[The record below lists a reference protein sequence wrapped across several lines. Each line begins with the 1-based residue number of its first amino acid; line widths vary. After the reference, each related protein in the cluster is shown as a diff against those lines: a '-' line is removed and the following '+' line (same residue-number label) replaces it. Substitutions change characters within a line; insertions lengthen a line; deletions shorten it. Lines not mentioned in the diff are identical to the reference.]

1 MPEVISCSKC
11 HKKIRVKDFPDQMKK
26 LRKHYSEVHP
36 VTFRKSIKKGVETR
50 RRNRAT
56 K

>member
-26 LRKHYSEVHP
+26 LREHYASEHP

-50 RRNRAT
+50 RKN
-56 K
+56 KGKK